1 MAPKAFFLNN
11 LHTLKLTKINQINQI
26 NRFEQKNVF
35 SSPESN
41 GSKNVSKKKT
51 TFAVEEKKLRE
62 LLNDENEIEGD
73 HGQSRKH

>member
-1 MAPKAFFLNN
+1 VLVITEFVITEFHCSCYKGPNCPLEGGG
-11 LHTLKLTKINQINQI
+11 
-26 NRFEQKNVF
+26 RGVRD